1 MREQPAEG
9 AIVRMDR
16 PAALLCMIFDMNRLR
31 AVRVRYE
38 TRIRDGG
45 ERGHRHLDYG
55 DRGQQHPAQDGASR
69 HWHRN
74 ISEPPPRV
82 VSALAVP
89 LARYRARFA
98 SVSTGLCVASVLDE
112 SPLQP
117 LSSPCRVAPSG
128 RARSAVRT
136 AGRTAELQS

>member
-1 MREQPAEG
+1 
-9 AIVRMDR
+9 MDR
-16 PAALLCMIFDMNRLR
+16 SATLPCMIFDINRLG

-38 TRIRDGG
+38 TRIRDDD
-45 ERGHRHLDYG
+45 ERGHRHLDDG

-74 ISEPPPRV
+74 IYEPPPRV
-82 VSALAVP
+82 VSTLAVP

-117 LSSPCRVAPSG
+117 LSSPCRVAPSDCACG
-128 RARSAVRT
+128 AVRT
-136 AGRTAELQS
+136 AGRHRALAD